1 MNKLV
6 KRLLTGTLAFATI
19 LTALPVTAV
28 HASGN
33 QYWTE
38 SAERVGYI
46 EHVMNDGSIKSTFNE
61 GHMKVEGETAYCV
74 DINTSFKNGYKIR
87 SDASTRMS
95 SDQIADVALSLE
107 YVKQYTASH
116 TNLNYKRGQLF
127 MELRFVVPNMEKTF
141 GNLEFAGENT
151 TEQQRINGRMAVI
164 TRSYNLYSD
173 VQRADDVVVVLPAKA
188 GEKHFS
194 PEQKVKLINPRI
206 TTDGYKIGERG
217 FVNYILLAD
226 DMLPVESK

>member
-6 KRLLTGTLAFATI
+6 KRLLTGTLALATI

-33 QYWTE
+33 QYWME

-46 EHVMNDGSIKSTFNE
+46 EQIMNDGSIKSTF
-61 GHMKVEGETAYCV
+61 H
-74 DINTSFKNGYKIR
+74 
-87 SDASTRMS
+87 
-95 SDQIADVALSLE
+95 
-107 YVKQYTASH
+107 
-116 TNLNYKRGQLF
+116 
-127 MELRFVVPNMEKTF
+127 
-141 GNLEFAGENT
+141 
-151 TEQQRINGRMAVI
+151 
-164 TRSYNLYSD
+164 NLYSD
-173 VQRADDVVVVLPAKA
+173 VQRANDVAVVLPAKA
-188 GEKHFS
+188 GEKHFL

-226 DMLPVESK
+226 DMLPAESK

>member
-1 MNKLV
+1 MKHLV
-6 KRLLTGTLAFATI
+6 
-19 LTALPVTAV
+19 
-28 HASGN
+28 
-33 QYWTE
+33 Y
-38 SAERVGYI
+38 
-46 EHVMNDGSIKSTFNE
+46 GSVKSTR
-61 GHMKVEGETAYCV
+61 GVG
-74 DINTSFKNGYKIR
+74 S
-87 SDASTRMS
+87 
-95 SDQIADVALSLE
+95 VAPHNVQQE
-107 YVKQYTASH
+107 R
-116 TNLNYKRGQLF
+116 NYNRKKRGQLF

-164 TRSYNLYSD
+164 NRSYNLYSD
-173 VQRADDVVVVLPAKA
+173 VQRADDVVVTLPAKA

-226 DMLPVESK
+226 DMLPAESK